1 MMYQIEFLRY
11 IDGRSDPEIT
21 QRISGEFPTL
31 QAAIDRG
38 AMLFGAMQGLSM
50 LRDSAFSKTVSGLS
64 RIGSR
69 VSRNA

>member
-1 MMYQIEFLRY
+1 MMYRIEFLRY

-38 AMLFGAMQGLSM
+38 AMLFGAMQGTI
-50 LRDSAFSKTVSGLS
+50 DAQGF
-64 RIGSR
+64 R
-69 VSRNA
+69 VLENGERVVAHRFKSQP